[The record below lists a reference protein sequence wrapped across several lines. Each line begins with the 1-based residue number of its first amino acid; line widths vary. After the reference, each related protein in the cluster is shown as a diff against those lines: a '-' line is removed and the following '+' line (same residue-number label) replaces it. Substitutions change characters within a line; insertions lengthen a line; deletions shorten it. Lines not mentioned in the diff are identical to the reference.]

1 MQQPSDTSF
10 RAFEPSENKR
20 HPAVGI
26 GQLKSIPTPDK
37 SNTIFRDKYTWMTY
51 VADEPIDF
59 DIFDTRAQNAFRRNN
74 YSTWGHLG
82 VLTDEALYKM
92 PYVGVHTVERINKA
106 LERHQPTNIEQSLAN
121 SDLLEQ
127 ETEAEKT
134 LPDPRTYTAI
144 EWARAFTDDDTLGG
158 LLEALRSSIDTPSEV
173 AEAIDIILATSIPE
187 LSGHHVPLLGDLI
200 DELIVEASDPELFV
214 SRECSQHRL
223 TLEELG
229 TSRGLTRERIRQI
242 VAKDAGRIRE
252 AFAYERFQAVRWG
265 VERLSAELGLVIPVD
280 HCAVERWKTRLGDY
294 RFEFLRWIAG
304 YVYRDQRLQRGVGAW
319 SELLAVVNDTIGD
332 EWLINAKDVL
342 CEVEHLVLPD
352 VAQSILVDSG
362 SWRDIGDG
370 WLVKWDGTLL
380 DKAERVLRL
389 ACRPMTPSELI
400 EAIGYGSIG
409 SLKNRHGSNLMRVDM
424 AFRLAP
430 RDWGMEEYEGIIT
443 EIIQRIERGGGV
455 ASKSAIINEFTNDF
469 GNSATS
475 INMNLGLPIFN
486 VVGDSVRF
494 ADSFNF
500 EPIPP
505 STVAGVVQ
513 TTEGWGER
521 HTVTEEHMRG
531 YSFGINP
538 HIAWANGVR
547 PSDSLVVRVNGSSRH
562 EASVI
567 WRITNLNGKVDVG
580 RLRTWLEEQEVGP
593 GARLLLCPTP
603 TGVNVYVGEDDIQ
616 AARPSAPPIAPDIA
630 AMMEDL

>member
-1 MQQPSDTSF
+1 MQDPPDKNF
-10 RAFEPSENKR
+10 RILEPPDSNR
-20 HPAVGI
+20 HPVAGI
-26 GQLKSIPTPDK
+26 GQLESVPVTDD
-37 SNTIFRDKYTWMTY
+37 SETQFRDKYTWMDY
-51 VADEPIDF
+51 ISDEPIEY
-59 DIFDTRAQNAFRRNN
+59 DIFDTRAQNVFRRNK

-82 VLTDEALYKM
+82 SLSDAALYKM
-92 PYVGVHTVERINKA
+92 PYVGARTVDRINKA
-106 LERHQPTNIEQSLAN
+106 LKRYQPTTIELSLTN
-121 SDLLEQ
+121 SDFSHQ
-127 ETEAEKT
+127 DTEVENT
-134 LPDPRTYTAI
+134 LPDPRTYVAI

-158 LLEALRSSIDTPSEV
+158 LLEAHRNSIDIPSDV
-173 AEAIDIILATSIPE
+173 AEAVDIILATPIPE
-187 LSGHHVPLLGDLI
+187 LSGHNVPLLGDLI
-200 DELIVEASDPELFV
+200 DELIAEASDPELFV

-229 TSRGLTRERIRQI
+229 SSRGLTRERIRQI
-242 VAKDAGRIRE
+242 VAKDADRIRE
-252 AFAYERFQAVRWG
+252 ASAYERFQAVRWG
-265 VERLSAELGLVIPVD
+265 VERFSNELGLAIPAD
-280 HCAVERWKTRLGDY
+280 HCAVERWKARLGDY

-304 YVYRDQRLQRGVGAW
+304 YIYRDQRLQRGSDAW
-319 SELLAVVNDTIGD
+319 SELLAVVNDAIGD
-332 EWLINAKDVL
+332 EWLINAEDVL
-342 CEVEHLVLPD
+342 CGVDHLVLLD

-362 SWRDIGDG
+362 GWRDIGDG
-370 WLVKWDGTLL
+370 WLVKWDGTLP
-380 DKAERVLRL
+380 DKAERVLKL
-389 ACRPMTPSELI
+389 TCRPMTPAELI
-400 EAIGYGSIG
+400 EAIGYGSVG
-409 SLKNRHGSNLMRVDM
+409 SLKNRQGSNLMRVDM

-455 ASKSAIINEFTNDF
+455 ASKSAIIDEFTNDF
-469 GNSATS
+469 GNSVTS
-475 INMNLGLPIFN
+475 IDMNLGLPIFN

-500 EPIPP
+500 DPMPP
-505 STVAGVVQ
+505 STMAGVVQ

-547 PSDSLVVRVNGSSRH
+547 PSDSLVVCVNGSSRH

-580 RLRTWLEEQEVGP
+580 RLRIWLEEQEIGP
-593 GARLLLCPTP
+593 GASLLLCPTP

-616 AARPSAPPIAPDIA
+616 AARPEAPPIAPDIA